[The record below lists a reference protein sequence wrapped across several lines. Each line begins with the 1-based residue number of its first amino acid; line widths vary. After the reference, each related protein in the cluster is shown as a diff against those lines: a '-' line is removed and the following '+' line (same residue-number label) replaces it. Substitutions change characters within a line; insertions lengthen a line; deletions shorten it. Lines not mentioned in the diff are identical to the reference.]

1 MTKIYNSYREIDK
14 DLKDGRFHP
23 VYFFYGEDE
32 HLIREYE
39 GKIKRAVHGEGAGGG
54 LMHETFY
61 GGEDPMV
68 EIVNSAMTLPMLI
81 AGGSKKTLVVRNAER
96 LAKNDVDILVSYV
109 DDPNDSTILFVSAK
123 GFAEQRSKSPLKM
136 PPGKLKG
143 LLNSSAVATFEK
155 MKEGEVKNWVVRR
168 LRDEGKTADPEVLD
182 TIIDF
187 LGGDLSAA
195 SAVVEKLIVFLGDD
209 QRLTFEDV
217 ENMIPD
223 LKVHSVFEMSD
234 ALSLGDAGGAI
245 KMIEKMLLG
254 GAKPVELLGIIRWH
268 FVRLWSLKVAVDGG
282 ESARSA
288 AGALKIPSFALG
300 KYVDQIN
307 RISNESFRE
316 ILKKLFETDRLLKSG
331 SLKEK
336 MVIDK
341 MVLDITSV
349 MR

>member
-1 MTKIYNSYREIDK
+1 MTKIYNSHREIDK
-14 DLKDGRFHP
+14 DLKDGRFYP
-23 VYFFYGEDE
+23 VYFFYGEDD

-39 GKIKRAVHGEGAGGG
+39 GKLKKAVHGEGADGG

-61 GGEDPMV
+61 GGEDQMV

-81 AGGSKKTLVVRNAER
+81 AGGSKKTIIVRNAER
-96 LAKNDVDILVSYV
+96 LNKADIDMLCSYA
-109 DDPNDSTILFVSAK
+109 DDPNESTILFVSAS
-123 GFAEQRSKSPLKM
+123 GFAEGGGKSPLKM
-136 PPGKLKG
+136 PPGRLKE
-143 LLNSSAVATFEK
+143 LLKSAAVATFER
-155 MKEGEVKNWVVRR
+155 MKEGEVKSWVVRKF
-168 LRDEGKTADPEVLD
+168 RDEGKTADPEVLD
-182 TIIDF
+182 AIIDF
-187 LGGDLSAA
+187 LGSDLSAA
-195 SAVVEKLIVFLGDD
+195 SAVVEKLLVFLGDE

-217 ENMIPD
+217 EDMIPD

-282 ESARSA
+282 ESAQGA
-288 AGALKIPSFALG
+288 ARGLKIPSFALG
-300 KYVDQIN
+300 KYVNQIN
-307 RISNESFRE
+307 RISHESFRE

-331 SLKEK
+331 SLKDR

-341 MVLDITSV
+341 MVLDITSEI
-349 MR
+349 R